1 MTVKEL
7 VAGDSDNRDERTSTR
22 GLMDVPVPVVQA
34 RDIDEDFIPPNK
46 AVAYTESAN
55 IELRRWVVG
64 GVGGLIALLLI
75 LAPAVVV
82 VRPEAA
88 NFASSY
94 VQTGLAGLIGIAG
107 SVVAF
112 LFVRDK
118 SWR

>member
-1 MTVKEL
+1 MTSVKEL
-7 VAGDSDNRDERTSTR
+7 AVGDGDDPDERTPVYH
-22 GLMDVPVPVVQA
+22 GLMDVVVPPVESADIHENVV
-34 RDIDEDFIPPNK
+34 PTNK
-46 AVAYTESAN
+46 VVAYIESAN

-64 GVGGLIALLLI
+64 GVGSLIALLMI
-75 LAPAVVV
+75 LSAMIVM

-112 LFVRDK
+112 LFTRDK
-118 SWR
+118 